1 MKEILGKQSK
11 ETRCYIMAAILFF
24 EGFEPTNAMT
34 EIQGE
39 MTLDVLGLTKADM
52 ESFPMPEYSQIVEHI
67 KPITDSEVRH
77 WIITNTYSPVLKS
90 RRQDA
95 QIAFRNFCSDLKWDK
110 IKESMELTEELEELK
125 PIDSESMNM
134 GASPRMSSATGS
146 NTSSGCFSIIALI
159 IVSTA
164 LFALL

>member
-1 MKEILGKQSK
+1 
-11 ETRCYIMAAILFF
+11 
-24 EGFEPTNAMT
+24 
-34 EIQGE
+34 
-39 MTLDVLGLTKADM
+39 
-52 ESFPMPEYSQIVEHI
+52 
-67 KPITDSEVRH
+67 
-77 WIITNTYSPVLKS
+77 
-90 RRQDA
+90 
-95 QIAFRNFCSDLKWDK
+95 
-110 IKESMELTEELEELK
+110 MELTEELEELK

>member
-1 MKEILGKQSK
+1 MKLEEILK
-11 ETRCYIMAAILFF
+11 TVDHTLL
-24 EGFEPTNAMT
+24 T
-34 EIQGE
+34 QGS
-39 MTLDVLGLTKADM
+39 T
-52 ESFPMPEYSQIVEHI
+52 
-67 KPITDSEVRH
+67 
-77 WIITNTYSPVLKS
+77 
-90 RRQDA
+90 
-95 QIAFRNFCSDLKWDK
+95 WDE